1 MCRLVAESQQGEHG
15 DRMVFLARMH
25 RGYFRKKVSSAD
37 VSLSGALRIQ
47 REKELLEKLEKMPE
61 NRKASRGVS
70 CGMICEGE

>member
-1 MCRLVAESQQGEHG
+1 LLKASRESVGIG
-15 DRMVFLARMH
+15 WCSSPVC

-37 VSLSGALRIQ
+37 VSLRGALRIQ